1 MISRRNAITGIVGV
15 VAGGSIITALGSDR
29 ASAAV
34 TFGDLTIKD
43 RTVEQTSEIQDVQI
57 HVNGNYKFE
66 ADETPDAWS
75 LQLHVGQNGEYTQ
88 VDEERLAPSSSA
100 SSGTEEVSGSI
111 IDTPHFAID
120 NFRVGS
126 SQTVQEIDVKL
137 VFEVEM
143 NGEAIATAEVTE
155 TATLTVTP
163 GSVDATVQV
172 KGTGEIQISR

>member
-1 MISRRNAITGIVGV
+1 MTGIGGV
-15 VAGGSIITALGSDR
+15 VAGGSIITALGSEQ
-29 ASAAV
+29 ASAQV
-34 TFGDLTIKD
+34 QFGTLDIQD

-57 HVNGNYKFE
+57 RVNGNYKFE

-75 LQLHVGQNGEYTQ
+75 LQLHVGQGGGYTQ

-111 IDTPHFAID
+111 IDTPHFAIE
-120 NFRVGS
+120 NFRVDS
-126 SQTVQEIDVKL
+126 SQTVQTIDVKL

-155 TATLTVTP
+155 TATLTITP
-163 GSVDATVQV
+163 GSVDAEVNV